1 LQRFSVSECLVV
13 ILGEGDARADPNR
26 CSSYINKVALPH
38 VQGRWLQPF
47 LFQLFHSN
55 NTNCRNVFSLLFC
68 LFNKPFRFL
77 GLKSSGHMFCF
88 RRFDPFEF
96 RRLKAGSGRSANNFC
111 GWYFWCF
118 GRRGS
123 VSIAM
128 TSRNTLRL
136 LVTDVLFTTN
146 EQFLLWNFS
155 SKAWKLAK
163 VCVRAWRQ
171 DILCKRE
178 KTEAWRLPLLRLWW
192 SVPQVTSFYADIPT
206 MREIFWRFFN
216 FVSKPRMKI

>member
-1 LQRFSVSECLVV
+1 MPERTLIGAAATSIKLHFRTFKEDDCNLFYFNYFTPTTRTV
-13 ILGEGDARADPNR
+13 GTF
-26 CSSYINKVALPH
+26 
-38 VQGRWLQPF
+38 F
-47 LFQLFHSN
+47 LFCFVSSTNLFAFWDWKAVV
-55 NTNCRNVFSLLFC
+55 TCFVFGDSILT
-68 LFNKPFRFL
+68 
-77 GLKSSGHMFCF
+77 
-88 RRFDPFEF
+88 
-96 RRLKAGSGRSANNFC
+96 GSGRSANNFC

-216 FVSKPRMKI
+216 FVSKPGMKI